1 MRTGGKSVSNMQVW
15 WGRREGKKLSTVIPR
30 FAEHRRTAFCL
41 NRNNSHGKFLPSEE
55 SSVCLR
61 KHPMFAA
68 GSGLGEGEPRVEGG
82 GGTGRELP
90 SGEGQIVWQGDQS
103 REEQR
108 ADGKRQCSNA

>member
-1 MRTGGKSVSNMQVW
+1 MQVW
-15 WGRREGKKLSTVIPR
+15 WGRREGRKVSIVIPR

-61 KHPMFAA
+61 KHPAVCCK
-68 GSGLGEGEPRVEGG
+68 GLGLGEGEPRAEGG
-82 GGTGRELP
+82 DGTGREFP

-108 ADGKRQCSNA
+108 ADRKRQCSNA